1 MTNGDEFRRRIS
13 NGRSNGLA
21 GVEICPSEPAGLMES
36 HLDLEVQKS
45 NTQCIANLER
55 RVGVVA

>member
-21 GVEICPSEPAGLMES
+21 GVEICPSEPSGLMES
-36 HLDLEVQKS
+36 HLDLDLAAEGHLQAFAADR
-45 NTQCIANLER
+45 N
-55 RVGVVA
+55 